1 MTRATRLLPALL
13 LTLAL
18 ALPAAAAE
26 RPVFRDDFASPA
38 SGWVNTQVADHDA
51 RGIALYN
58 GSGGYQMTPV
68 QDGTFGIMPAPKQA
82 AGGDVRVEAA
92 LFLYTGVGNGTAGV
106 VCRHHDNENFYAF
119 LVTGAHRAAI
129 LKVHAGQSKT
139 LATAQFAGAM
149 PNIADVRLGARCD
162 GASLQLLVDGEVIA
176 QASDGALAAGRTG
189 LLVMGE
195 KMAGTSAVFDD
206 FALYQIAQD

>member
-13 LTLAL
+13 LAL

-26 RPVFRDDFASPA
+26 RPVFSDDFSSAA
-38 SGWVNTQVADHDA
+38 SGWVDTHVADHDA

-82 AGGDVRVEAA
+82 ASGDVRIETA
-92 LFLYTGVGNGTAGV
+92 LFLSTGVGRGTGGL
-106 VCRHHDNENFYAF
+106 VCRQQDNDNFYAF
-119 LVTGAHRAAI
+119 LVSGNHKAAI
-129 LKVHAGQSKT
+129 VKVRGGQPTT
-139 LATAQFAGAM
+139 LASGAFEGFM

-162 GASLQLLVDGEVIA
+162 GDALQLTIDGDVVA
-176 QASDGALAAGRTG
+176 QANDADLANGRSG
-189 LLVMGE
+189 LIVMGE
-195 KMAGTSAVFDD
+195 KMAGTSAVFDA
-206 FALYQIAQD
+206 FALFQIAH